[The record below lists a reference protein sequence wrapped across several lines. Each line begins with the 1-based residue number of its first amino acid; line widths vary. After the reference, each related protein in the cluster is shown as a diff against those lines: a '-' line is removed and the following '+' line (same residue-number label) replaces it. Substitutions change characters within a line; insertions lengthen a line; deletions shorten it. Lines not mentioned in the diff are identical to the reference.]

1 MSEAQVVPMTKAARQ
16 ARIAAILESSDV
28 SSQSDL
34 ARELTKQGLVVTQ
47 ATLSR
52 DLEDIGAM
60 KVRGSSGSLV
70 YRLPSDR
77 DHGDPGRANLVKLGR
92 LAEELLVSAEQAI
105 NQIVLRTPPGG
116 AQLLAS
122 AIDRAG
128 LADLVG
134 TIAGD
139 DTILLVCRSQAAAT
153 KLAPYLLDLADGH
166 VRVT

>member
-1 MSEAQVVPMTKAARQ
+1 MSDAQVLPMTKAARQ
-16 ARIAAILESSDV
+16 ARIASILESSDV
-28 SSQSDL
+28 GSQSDL
-34 ARELTKQGLVVTQ
+34 AGRLTKQGLVVTQ

-52 DLEDIGAM
+52 DLEDLGAM
-60 KVRGSSGSLV
+60 KVRGSTGSLV

-77 DHGDPGRANLVKLGR
+77 DHGDPAKANLVKLAR
-92 LAEELLVSAEQAI
+92 LAEELLVSAEQAT

-139 DTILLVCRSQAAAT
+139 DTILLVCRSQSSAT
-153 KLAPYLLDLADGH
+153 RLTPYLLDLADGH
-166 VRVT
+166 VRAT